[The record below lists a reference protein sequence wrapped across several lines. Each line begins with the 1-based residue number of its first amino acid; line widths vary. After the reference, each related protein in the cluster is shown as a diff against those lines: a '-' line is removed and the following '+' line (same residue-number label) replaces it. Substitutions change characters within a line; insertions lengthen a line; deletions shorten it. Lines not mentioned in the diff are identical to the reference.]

1 MPMPKCEGLLERP
14 DNLLDTLPDDRA
26 REHVFPLVEGKGAR
40 IERIVSRGQ
49 ASPPGFWYDQDLD
62 EWVAVLAGSA
72 GLRFEG
78 QSDVRELRPGDHVL
92 IPAHRRHRVEWTDP
106 TGPTI
111 WLAVHFS

>member
-1 MPMPKCEGLLERP
+1 MRKFDPTSGPM
-14 DNLLDTLPDDRA
+14 DNLLETIPDDSTQ
-26 REHVFPLVEGKGAR
+26 EQVYPLFEGKAAR

-72 GLRFEG
+72 GLRFE
-78 QSDVRELRPGDHVL
+78 DRPDILELRPGDHVL
-92 IPAHRRHRVEWTDP
+92 IPAHRRHRIAWTDA